1 MRATEFDSMR
11 ESLRTQRGIVALEAI
26 VWLPI
31 LLIVLFSIVE
41 MGLML
46 VGVMHVSMASRIA
59 AREASIV
66 PGMASAATSQIA
78 DDLRE
83 TVDLYFENAGY
94 GPSASLGLRVQHTVG
109 AGGTFVSGECEA
121 KSDPSLPD
129 IASGAPRAVR
139 VVVCVPAEVVSPNCL
154 AQFGFDLSNSR
165 IHGVTTFPYLGES
178 P

>member
-1 MRATEFDSMR
+1 MRATKIDSMGR
-11 ESLRTQRGIVALEAI
+11 SLRTQRGIVAFEAI

-59 AREASIV
+59 AREVSITS
-66 PGMASAATSQIA
+66 GLASASSSVIT

-94 GPSASLGLRVQHTVG
+94 GPSASLGLRLQHTVG
-109 AGGTFVSGECEA
+109 AGGSFASGECEA
-121 KSDPSLPD
+121 ESDPPLPE
-129 IASGAPRAVR
+129 IMTGAPRAVR
-139 VVVCVPAEVVSPNCL
+139 VVVCLPAEVVSPNCL
-154 AQFGFDLSNSR
+154 AQFGFDLSNCR

>member
-1 MRATEFDSMR
+1 MRATEIDKLKR
-11 ESLRTQRGIVALEAI
+11 SLPKRRAIVALEAI

-46 VGVMHVSMASRIA
+46 VGVMHASMASRIA

-66 PGMASAATSQIA
+66 PGLASASTSQVA

-94 GPSASLGLRVQHTVG
+94 GPNASRGLRLQHTAG
-109 AGGTFVSGECEA
+109 AGGSSASGECEEEN
-121 KSDPSLPD
+121 DPPLPN
-129 IASGAPRAVR
+129 IVSGAPRSVR
-139 VVVCVPAEVVSPNCL
+139 VVVCIPAEVVSPNCL
-154 AQFGFDLSNSR
+154 AQFGFDLSNCW
-165 IHGVTTFPYLGES
+165 IHGVTTFPYLGEV